1 MSAMWS
7 SGMRDTGIQGLA
19 ALFIR
24 ADWRESPTG
33 AEIGSILSAALH
45 DNSPLVRMQAAHAA
59 KALHHNNDLAAT
71 ATALGDLLVTEAN
84 SATRLI
90 LLHHFTQITYGASS
104 ETDAILRQLLE
115 HIDFSPRTDEGRVIA
130 GLLTFLALIH
140 RTPFASKTIERW
152 CGEAMANADTVEIF
166 AQCARDYL
174 SPASDEGRSEAFRL
188 LTLAAQ
194 SCQDTWT
201 RHSSAAETSPHVQT
215 ELQRAAELAHDIAQ
229 QVYFASGAYN
239 SDQQAAG
246 PKPGPEHAAFA
257 ELAYPLLATCTA
269 IPNPQ
274 SIHAAVETLIFLAPL
289 DEPRALQAIA
299 KAIPRHSMYASDTI
313 TGNDVM
319 SYLDRLV
326 SENRQLILDNSDNA
340 KAFAHLLACFAAA
353 GNSRALTLA
362 YTFAEVFR

>member
-1 MSAMWS
+1 
-7 SGMRDTGIQGLA
+7 MRDTGVQGLA

-24 ADWRESPTG
+24 ADWRESPAG
-33 AEIGSILSAALH
+33 NEIGSILSTALH
-45 DNSPLVRMQAAHAA
+45 DSSPLVRMQAAYAA
-59 KALHHNNDLAAT
+59 KALNHNNDLAAT
-71 ATALGDLLVTEAN
+71 ATALGDLLVSEGD
-84 SATRLI
+84 SATRLV
-90 LLHHFTQITYGASS
+90 LLQHFTQITYGASS

-115 HIDFSPRTDEGRVIA
+115 RIAFSPATDEGRLIT
-130 GLLTFLALIH
+130 GLLTYLALVH
-140 RTPFASKTIERW
+140 RAPFASETIARW
-152 CGEAMANADTVEIF
+152 CSNAIANADAVEIF

-174 SPASDEGRSEAFRL
+174 SPAGDEGRSEAFRL
-188 LTLAAQ
+188 LALAAQ

-201 RHSSAAETSPHVQT
+201 RHSSATETSPQVQT
-215 ELQRAAELAHDIAQ
+215 ELQRAAELTHDIAQ

-239 SDQQAAG
+239 SDQQAPA
-246 PKPGPEHAAFA
+246 PKPGPHAAFA
-257 ELAYPLLATCTA
+257 ELAYPLLATCTV

-274 SIHAAVETLIFLAPL
+274 SIHAAVETLIFLASL

-299 KAIPRHSMYASDTI
+299 KAIPTHSVYASDTI

-340 KAFAHLLACFAAA
+340 RAFAHLLACFAAA
-353 GNSRALTLA
+353 GNHRALTLA